1 MAIFSNRI
9 IGDKDLF
16 SGFRVGLC
24 SLTELLDKLLVSMSQ
39 TTKSKFLIVLG
50 CILSNTSIPAWPQ

>member
-9 IGDKDLF
+9 IGDKDF
-16 SGFRVGLC
+16 FRFRVGLC